1 MNDTDRASVA
11 RTTTQAGTL
20 TLTVWPD
27 SPVGGHQRYGY
38 RIEDA
43 TTGQTVEGRDLF
55 TGAGAPVSPG
65 RAMRDLAGFLGA
77 AGEARQYAI
86 DHPGSTPEHEG
97 LFPGWVAE
105 AARRNAD
112 DLALLAEDPPP
123 APDLLAGE
131 SDQPGSGRRWIS
143 VVFLQ
148 GSEADEV
155 LDLID
160 QAGTDAAIEHLAG
173 FDYGEDTV
181 QAALENGYVYD
192 APPTGATDRTAV
204 RDVYTLTYNHALGH
218 VGLLREWDALPD
230 PALLGID
237 TPDPIHG
244 TTPARTNPARQAP
257 RSVDGDWFAPQSG
270 PASALGRGL
279 SL

>member
-1 MNDTDRASVA
+1 MDNSNVT
-11 RTTTQAGTL
+11 RTTTTRAGTL

-27 SPVGGHQRYGY
+27 RPLGEHQRYAY
-38 RIEDA
+38 RITDT
-43 TTGQTVEGRDLF
+43 TTGQTLEGRDLF
-55 TGAGAPVSPG
+55 TGAGAPVEAD

-77 AGEARQYAI
+77 AGESRQYAI
-86 DHPGSTPEHEG
+86 DHPDSTPEHEG

-112 DLALLAEDPPP
+112 ALDLLAEDPPAASDLP
-123 APDLLAGE
+123 AAE
-131 SDQPGSGRRWIS
+131 SDQPEPGRRRIS

-155 LDLID
+155 LNLID
-160 QAGTDAAIEHLAG
+160 QAGADAVVEHLAG
-173 FDYGEDTV
+173 FDYGEETV

-192 APPTGATDRTAV
+192 TPPTGATDHTVV

-237 TPDPIHG
+237 APAPIHD
-244 TTPARTNPARQAP
+244 TAPTRTDPTGPERRGAD
-257 RSVDGDWFAPQSG
+257 SDWFAARPG
-270 PASALGRGL
+270 PASVPRPGL

>member
-1 MNDTDRASVA
+1 MDTTDGPAA
-11 RTTTQAGTL
+11 HATQAGTL

-27 SPVGGHQRYGY
+27 TPPGEHQRYGY
-38 RIEDA
+38 RITDA
-43 TTGQTVEGRDLF
+43 TTGRSLEGRDLF
-55 TGAGAPVSPG
+55 TGAGAPVAPE

-77 AGEARQYAI
+77 AAEARQYVL
-86 DHPGSTPEHEG
+86 DHPGHTPEHEG

-105 AARRNAD
+105 AARRSAD
-112 DLALLAEDPPP
+112 DLALLAEESGDAPLP
-123 APDLLAGE
+123 AE
-131 SDQPGSGRRWIS
+131 PGRQEPGRRWIS

-160 QAGTDAAIEHLAG
+160 RAGTDAAIEHLAG

-181 QAALENGYVYD
+181 QAAMENGYVYD
-192 APPTGATDRTAV
+192 APPTGAADRLAV
-204 RDVYTLTYNHALGH
+204 RDVYGLTYNHALGH

-237 TPDPIHG
+237 TP
-244 TTPARTNPARQAP
+244 TPTATRPVPPPP
-257 RSVDGDWFAPQSG
+257 RSQEAGGGRDWFAASPGMDASRPSG
-270 PASALGRGL
+270 SRGL
-279 SL
+279 AL

>member
-1 MNDTDRASVA
+1 MDTTGGPAAHS
-11 RTTTQAGTL
+11 TPAGTL
-20 TLTVWPD
+20 TLAVWPD
-27 SPVGGHQRYGY
+27 TPLGEHQRYGY
-38 RIEDA
+38 RITDT
-43 TTGQTVEGRDLF
+43 TTGRSLEGRDLF
-55 TGAGAPVSPG
+55 TGAGVPVAPD

-77 AGEARQYAI
+77 AAEARQYI
-86 DHPGSTPEHEG
+86 LDHPGHTPEHEG

-112 DLALLAEDPPP
+112 TLARLAEDSADGPPP
-123 APDLLAGE
+123 AEPDRPEPA
-131 SDQPGSGRRWIS
+131 RRWIS

-148 GSEADEV
+148 GSEADDV

-181 QAALENGYVYD
+181 QAAMENGYVYD
-192 APPTGATDRTAV
+192 APPTGATDRLAV

-237 TPDPIHG
+237 TPHPAA
-244 TTPARTNPARQAP
+244 TPPPSARSRNPRGGGG
-257 RSVDGDWFAPQSG
+257 RDWFAAPPGTDASRPSG
-270 PASALGRGL
+270 GRGL
-279 SL
+279 AL

>member
-1 MNDTDRASVA
+1 MDTTGGTAAHS
-11 RTTTQAGTL
+11 TQAGTL
-20 TLTVWPD
+20 ILAVWPD
-27 SPVGGHQRYGY
+27 TPLGEHQRYGY
-38 RIEDA
+38 RITDT
-43 TTGQTVEGRDLF
+43 TTGRSLEGRDLF
-55 TGAGAPVSPG
+55 TGAGVPVAPD

-77 AGEARQYAI
+77 AGEARQYVL
-86 DHPGSTPEHEG
+86 DHPGHTPEHEG

-112 DLALLAEDPPP
+112 ALALLAEDSADAPLP
-123 APDLLAGE
+123 ADPDRQEPA
-131 SDQPGSGRRWIS
+131 RRWIS

-181 QAALENGYVYD
+181 QAAMENGYVYD
-192 APPTGATDRTAV
+192 APPTGATDRLAV
-204 RDVYTLTYNHALGH
+204 RDVYTLTYNHTLGH

-237 TPDPIHG
+237 TPH
-244 TTPARTNPARQAP
+244 PAAARPTSAPSRNPRA
-257 RSVDGDWFAPQSG
+257 GGGHDWFAAPPG
-270 PASALGRGL
+270 TDASRPWGGRGL
-279 SL
+279 AL